1 MLSERRRQLMTE
13 QSKTLDE
20 KEARLERARV
30 SLLKALEL
38 LRADKTLSP
47 KEADAVEAA
56 IEDELI
62 AMRVTRL

>member
-1 MLSERRRQLMTE
+1 MTE
-13 QSKTLDE
+13 QSKRLDE
-20 KEARLERARV
+20 KETRLEKARV

-38 LRADKTLSP
+38 LRTEKTLSP

-62 AMRVTRL
+62 AMRVSQL